1 MIKKGQKVSRD
12 ERWVLGFGCQ
22 VSDLRFRMISRKGAK
37 GAKEKFLCGLG
48 VLAG

>member
-1 MIKKGQKVSRD
+1 MTRD

-37 GAKEKFLCGLG
+37 GAKEKFFA
-48 VLAG
+48 VLASWRDKFFNF